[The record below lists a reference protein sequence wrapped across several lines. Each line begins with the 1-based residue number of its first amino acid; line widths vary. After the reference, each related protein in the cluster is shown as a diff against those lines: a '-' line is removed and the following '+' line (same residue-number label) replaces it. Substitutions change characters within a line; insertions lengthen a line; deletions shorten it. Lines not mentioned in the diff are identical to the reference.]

1 MSKPLTLDA
10 DPDIYFLMDAVELI
24 SAQVGQ
30 DHAQRERLAKEMREA
45 VRKGELGA
53 YYFKDGET
61 LRKNAI
67 GELVRMVGDNECCTV
82 ESTTP
87 LCVRPAGV
95 NAWLK
100 TTSWGFIW
108 DVQAPAPAPAS
119 KEEKIGPEPVTTV
132 QVAQAFENLRG
143 WTFEM
148 WKKNLSN
155 KPKWLKA
162 CMVTEGERGKRQI
175 TWNPVLIGA
184 ALLAQEVKQNHIRA
198 RFMRAGSPIAHWFQ
212 VWKDYEAEHLD

>member
-1 MSKPLTLDA
+1 MSKPLTLDT
-10 DPDIYFLMDAVELI
+10 DPDLYFLMDAAELI
-24 SAQVGQ
+24 SVQVGQ

-53 YYFKDGET
+53 YYFKDGQP
-61 LRKNAI
+61 LCKIAI
-67 GELVRMVGDNECCTV
+67 GQLVRMVGKNEHCTV

-100 TTSWGFIW
+100 TTSWGFTW
-108 DVQAPAPAPAS
+108 DVQAQAPAS
-119 KEEKIGPEPVTTV
+119 KDEKIGPAPVTTLG
-132 QVAQAFENLRG
+132 VAQAFEDLRG
-143 WTFEM
+143 WNFER

-162 CMVTEGERGKRQI
+162 CMVTEGARGGKRQI

-184 ALLAQEVKQNHIRA
+184 ALHNQGVKQHYIRA
-198 RFMRAGSPIAHWFQ
+198 RFMKKGSPIAHWFQ
-212 VWKDYEAEHLD
+212 EWKDYETEHLD

>member
-10 DPDIYFLMDAVELI
+10 DPDLYFLMEAAELI
-24 SAQVGQ
+24 SVQVGH

-61 LRKNAI
+61 LSENAI
-67 GELVRMVGDNECCTV
+67 GKLVRKVGKNEHCTV

-100 TTSWGFIW
+100 TTSWGFTW
-108 DVQAPAPAPAS
+108 DVQAPVAAS
-119 KEEKIGPEPVTTV
+119 KDKQIGPAPVTTL
-132 QVAQAFENLRG
+132 QVAQAFENLHG
-143 WTFEM
+143 WSFEK
-148 WKKNLSN
+148 WKNNLPN
-155 KPKWLKA
+155 KPPWLKA
-162 CMVTEGERGKRQI
+162 CMVTEGARGKRQI

-184 ALLAQEVKQNHIRA
+184 ALLTKDVKQNQIRG
-198 RFMRAGSPIAHWFQ
+198 RFIRKGSPIAHWLQ
-212 VWKDYEAEHLD
+212 EWKDYEAEYLD

>member
-1 MSKPLTLDA
+1 MSKSITLDT
-10 DPDIYFLMDAVELI
+10 DPDLYFLTEAAELI
-24 SAQVGQ
+24 SVQVGQ

-53 YYFKDGET
+53 YYFKDGEA

-67 GELVRMVGDNECCTV
+67 GELVRMVGNNENCTV

-87 LCVRPAGV
+87 LCVRPVGV

-100 TTSWGFIW
+100 TTSWGFTW
-108 DVQAPAPAPAS
+108 DVQAPAPVSKDEKIRPAS
-119 KEEKIGPEPVTTV
+119 VTTV
-132 QVAQAFENLRG
+132 QVAQAFENLCG
-143 WTFEM
+143 WNFER

-155 KPKWLKA
+155 KPKWLRA
-162 CMVTEGERGKRQI
+162 CMVTEGARGKRQI

-184 ALLAQEVKQNHIRA
+184 ALLNKDAKQNQIRA
-198 RFMRAGSPIAHWFQ
+198 RFMKAGSPIAHWLQ
-212 VWKDYEAEHLD
+212 EWKDYEAEYLD